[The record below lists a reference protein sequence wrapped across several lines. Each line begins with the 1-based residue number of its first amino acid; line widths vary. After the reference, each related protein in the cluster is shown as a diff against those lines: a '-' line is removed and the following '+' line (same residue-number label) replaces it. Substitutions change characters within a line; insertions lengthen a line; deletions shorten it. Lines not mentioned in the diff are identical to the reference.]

1 MTNLRS
7 GLAALALVALVLPGA
22 GNARANAP
30 TATHS
35 SGEVSYVMKRGDT
48 LFVLWRQF
56 FAGPK
61 ALNRVRSMNRIT
73 NVRRIPTGKVLHI
86 PRTLL
91 LDQKSL
97 ARLESLRGQ
106 VTISVNGA
114 TRPAR
119 EGETLSEGA
128 EVETGRNA
136 FVTLRLADGSTLA
149 VPSLSVLG
157 LTWLREVNLT
167 GALERE
173 VNVRAGRMRARVTP
187 MTNPDSSFRVVT
199 PVAVSA
205 VRGTEFRVAY
215 RAGQSFSAVEVDN
228 GKVEFIGA
236 DTRVLISA
244 GFGAVNLNGQQSGAL
259 RLLAPPKL
267 DEPDKVQSEEQ
278 LHFSLIALAGAES
291 YHVQIARDAGFV
303 ENVAEETSQG
313 TEFTMQSLPADSYF
327 VKVSAYDEQGLE
339 GMADTYTFERR
350 RNIISGTIEVGSD
363 KRQLRFR
370 WDNTSDGLASYRFQL
385 VRKSEPSLTVVDE
398 TGLNEKFLSVSN
410 VSPGDYAWRVG
421 SQLIANGKVIMTWTE
436 PQTFHVTK

>member
-1 MTNLRS
+1 MRKRRNS
-7 GLAALALVALVLPGA
+7 PS
-22 GNARANAP
+22 AR
-30 TATHS
+30 
-35 SGEVSYVMKRGDT
+35 
-48 LFVLWRQF
+48 
-56 FAGPK
+56 
-61 ALNRVRSMNRIT
+61 
-73 NVRRIPTGKVLHI
+73 
-86 PRTLL
+86 
-91 LDQKSL
+91 
-97 ARLESLRGQ
+97 
-106 VTISVNGA
+106 
-114 TRPAR
+114 
-119 EGETLSEGA
+119 GETLGEGA

-136 FVTLRLADGSTLA
+136 FVTLRLADGSALA

-173 VNVRAGRMRARVTP
+173 VNVRVGRMRARVTP

-236 DTRVLISA
+236 GTRVLISA

-327 VKVSAYDEQGLE
+327 VKVSAYDEQALE

-350 RNIISGTIEVGSD
+350 RNIISGKIEAGSD